1 MNSMRKYAI
10 LKNSTIVDIQI
21 LDETNEDLIRG
32 ILSSNEQVIDIDEL
46 IPVPVIG
53 WVLNGNKLEMP
64 QGYSSREE
72 YEIELAEKKVRF
84 GFKLAD
90 ICIIRIGA
98 RNKILNKNGTQ
109 VGTLLN
115 QLLPVKLLLETGALG
130 TARYSCIQLKT
141 IYTEY
146 VDIFDYVIN
155 EINVFEK
162 STSL

>member
-1 MNSMRKYAI
+1 MRKYAI
-10 LKNSTIVDIQI
+10 LKNNIIIDIQS
-21 LDETNEDLIRG
+21 LDETNEELIRNT
-32 ILSSNEQVIDIDEL
+32 LSSYEQVIDIEEL
-46 IPVPVIG
+46 IPTPVLG
-53 WVLNGNKLEMP
+53 WVLNGNKLEIP

-72 YEIELAEKKVRF
+72 YEIELAEKKVIF
-84 GFKLAD
+84 GKQLAD

-109 VGTLLN
+109 VGVLLN

-130 TARYSCIQLKT
+130 TARYSCIQLKI

-146 VDIFDYVIN
+146 GDIFDYVIN